1 MKLITNISDNNHRH
15 RLVELIST
23 ADKIV
28 LCSGWINPK
37 GLETILTPLKSALKR
52 GADIR
57 IYTNKKHT
65 PQKCINT
72 LSRAGI
78 DHKVVDNEV
87 KYLHSKI
94 FYFTEGQSYTALI
107 GSANLTYGGLVD
119 NEELSVETTGLIPSV
134 EHQRLYEHIK
144 FLESYMI

>member
-1 MKLITNISDNNHRH
+1 MKLITNISDTSHRH

-37 GLETILTPLKSALKR
+37 GLKTILNPLKSALER
-52 GADIR
+52 GADVR

-65 PQKCINT
+65 PKRCINT

-78 DHKVVDNEV
+78 NHKIVDNET

-94 FYFTEGQSYTALI
+94 FYFTEGKSYTVLI

-119 NEELSVETTGLIPSV
+119 NEELSVETTGLLQSV

-144 FLESYMI
+144 FLESYMV